1 LKEGR
6 FFRDAKDRDAFL
18 DRLGGI
24 LLASQQIAICP
35 GFAVA
40 VFFLPI
46 PSFGQFALFCYESGI
61 QAMNKLSQETS
72 SGPFH

>member
-1 LKEGR
+1 MLFSIGLVVFYWKVNKSR
-6 FFRDAKDRDAFL
+6 CPHL
-18 DRLGGI
+18 PRLR
-24 LLASQQIAICP
+24 P
-35 GFAVA
+35 TGFAVA

-46 PSFGQFALFCYESGI
+46 PRFGQFALFCYESGI